1 MQDLYLFLDMEP
13 PTCPES
19 ISEPPGLVF
28 SSWPWAAGNIRFSSR
43 TSFSKKPTSH
53 KPSGIKSKSKKLLQV
68 ILYLSTFPKKF
79 RTRNYFLM
87 DFSIS
92 LLQPSWSSRKFTKT
106 LFFNWSLL
114 GFILQRLCSRQ
125 VPHVAPHPGSLYP
138 GISDLSGMQVLSL
151 DYIWEWPGCKS
162 CP

>member
-1 MQDLYLFLDMEP
+1 MEP

-28 SSWPWAAGNIRFSSR
+28 SSWPWAAGNIIFFSNF
-43 TSFSKKPTSH
+43 FSKKPTSH
-53 KPSGIKSKSKKLLQV
+53 KPSGIKSKSKQLLQV
-68 ILYLSTFPKKF
+68 ILYLSLVPKEN
-79 RTRNYFLM
+79 RARNFFLM

-92 LLQPSWSSRKFTKT
+92 LLQPSSYLRKLNKT
-106 LFFNWSLL
+106 IFFNWSLL
-114 GFILQRLCSRQ
+114 GFILKRLCSRQ
-125 VPHVAPHPGSLYP
+125 VPHVASHPGSLYP